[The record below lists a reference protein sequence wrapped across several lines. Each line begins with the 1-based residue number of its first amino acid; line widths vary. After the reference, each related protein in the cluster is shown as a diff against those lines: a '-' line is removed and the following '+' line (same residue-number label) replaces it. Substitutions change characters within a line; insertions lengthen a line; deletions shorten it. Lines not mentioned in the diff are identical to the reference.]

1 MMKWSTNIFTLL
13 LIGYSQVC
21 AQSSDSIVTQPV
33 NKKGLRNAIIGSTI
47 IYGSA
52 LYGLSQMWY
61 DDSPSESF
69 HFFNDNQEWKQVDK
83 LGHFYSSFYLAYGFS
98 KGLRHYHVPERKSD
112 LIGALCGFAVM
123 VPIEILDGY
132 EQEYGAS
139 VGDLIADASGPLLYL
154 LEKRLWKEVRI
165 IPKFSFHRT
174 DYAQLRPEVLGSGF
188 EEILKDY
195 NGQTYWLSV
204 DMDKF
209 VRFPKWLNLSVGYGA
224 EGMVYARDWQTVD
237 AGYPPPYRQFYFGPD
252 WDLTAI
258 KTNSKFVKT
267 VLFFA
272 NMIKLPAPT
281 LIFSEKGT
289 KIDWF
294 YY

>member
-1 MMKWSTNIFTLL
+1 MKCSINILLFL
-13 LIGYSQVC
+13 LIGYSNVYS
-21 AQSSDSIVTQPV
+21 QSSDSVEIQPV
-33 NKKGLRNAIIGSTI
+33 NKKGLRRAVIGSAI
-47 IYGSA
+47 VYGGT
-52 LYGLSQMWY
+52 LYGLSKVWY
-61 DDSPSESF
+61 EDSPSESF
-69 HFFNDNQEWKQVDK
+69 HFFNDNHEWKQVDK
-83 LGHFYSSFYLAYGFS
+83 IGHFYSSFYLSYGFS
-98 KGLRHYHVPERKSD
+98 KGLQHYHVPERKAD

-132 EQEYGAS
+132 ETKYGAS

-188 EEILKDY
+188 DEILKDY

-209 VRFPKWLNLSVGYGA
+209 MRFPKWLNLAVGYGA
-224 EGMVYARDWQTVD
+224 EGMVYAHDWETVE
-237 AGYPPPYRQFYFGPD
+237 AGYPPPYRQYYLSVD

-281 LIFSEKGT
+281 LILTEKGAQM
-289 KIDWF
+289 DWF